1 MNLGS
6 PSSAILSAVIFN
18 ALIIVALIPL
28 ASSYYPEE
36 PHGRRNRLWAAHGLS
51 EMLRLFSVIL
61 LVEVASLMGNYY

>member
-1 MNLGS
+1 MLK
-6 PSSAILSAVIFN
+6 VIFFSF
-18 ALIIVALIPL
+18 AVALIPL

-61 LVEVASLMGNYY
+61 LIEVASLMGNYY